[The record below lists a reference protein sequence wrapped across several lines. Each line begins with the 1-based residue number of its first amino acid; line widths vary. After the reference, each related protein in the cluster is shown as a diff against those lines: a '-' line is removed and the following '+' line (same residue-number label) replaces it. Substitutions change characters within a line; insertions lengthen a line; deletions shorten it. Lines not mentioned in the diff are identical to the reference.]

1 MSQAAAFNCEQ
12 IVELVTDYL
21 EGALPP
27 EERLA
32 FEQHV
37 SACASCRGYFT
48 QMRTVIRVAGSLAA
62 DDLSEEVRERLVEAF
77 RDWRRDPTS

>member
-21 EGALPP
+21 EGALSVD
-27 EERLA
+27 ERLA

-48 QMRTVIRVAGSLAA
+48 QMRTIIRVAGSLHE
-62 DDLSEEVRERLVEAF
+62 DDLPEPVRERLVDAF
-77 RDWRRDPTS
+77 RDWHKAAGS